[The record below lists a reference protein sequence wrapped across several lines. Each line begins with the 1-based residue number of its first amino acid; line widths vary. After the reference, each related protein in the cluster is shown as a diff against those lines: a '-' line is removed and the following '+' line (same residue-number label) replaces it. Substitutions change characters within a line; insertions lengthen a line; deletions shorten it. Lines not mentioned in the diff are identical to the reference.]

1 MSFWDFLMPLRM
13 LHNIS
18 EAALV
23 AAKNALVLAPVQ
35 AVVGAVTIA
44 ATSIVTEVQGA
55 DPYILFGS
63 LAPRLVAMAFAVI
76 GALWRWHRFRL
87 SSRIGMSGCAFSMVL
102 AFIIGDGQVP
112 YADFLTKQIA
122 KESIPMMNGFLMGLF
137 GLLLVTGV
145 QDFMAAYRAK
155 KGEQA

>member
-1 MSFWDFLMPLRM
+1 MSP
-13 LHNIS
+13 S
-18 EAALV
+18 ATSAACTVRFRRRSCTCSSVIRSATLS
-23 AAKNALVLAPVQ
+23 
-35 AVVGAVTIA
+35 IA

-55 DPYILFGS
+55 DPYILLGS

-87 SSRIGMSGCAFSMVL
+87 SSRVGMSGCAFSMVL